1 MTVHVQEFRGSQGN
15 ITRLY
20 SKHSNKNKKKEEVRD
35 MRPPPQLFLFLQKMR
50 LLTTV

>member
-1 MTVHVQEFRGSQGN
+1 MTVHVQEFRGSLGN

-35 MRPPPQLFLFLQKMR
+35 MPPPPLFLFLQKMR